1 MTSTWS
7 DELIMR
13 APAMSDLEAV
23 VAMINACTRAEVGVD
38 TFTPSSLARIWTAA
52 GFDLASDA
60 WLAQTREGQVVGYA
74 EFGDESPPLPYDVS
88 GWVHPDFRGRGV
100 GARLLALAEERA
112 RQAMSDAPPGVWAG
126 LLHSVYAT
134 NTSARQWLEQ
144 RGCVA
149 VRRWLKMLI
158 EMEAPPPAPQLPD
171 GIAIRAFAPGRE
183 DRAVYEAYEEAMAD
197 EWGHPP
203 LTYEEWRHYKIS
215 SEREFDPSLW
225 FLALD
230 GGAIAGLA
238 ICRWERPGEP
248 DQGHVRDVGVRP
260 AWRRRG
266 IALALLRHVFGE
278 FYRRGK
284 RKVGLGVD
292 ATSLTGAD
300 RLYVKAGMRPVLEM
314 IIYEK
319 ELRAGKR

>member
-1 MTSTWS
+1 MTSTRS
-7 DELIMR
+7 DELIIR
-13 APAMSDLEAV
+13 APAIADLEAV
-23 VAMINACTRAEVGVD
+23 VAMINACTRADVGVD
-38 TFTPSSLARIWTAA
+38 TFTPSSLARVWSA
-52 GFDLASDA
+52 GGFNLQTDA
-60 WLAQTREGQVVGYA
+60 WLAQTGEGQVVGYA

-88 GWVHPDFRGRGV
+88 AWVHPDFHRRGI
-100 GARLLALAEERA
+100 GARLLALVEDRA
-112 RQAMSDAPPGVWAG
+112 RQAMADAPPGAWVG
-126 LLHSVYAT
+126 LLHSVYAA
-134 NTSARQWLEQ
+134 NGGARQLLEQ

-158 EMEAPPPAPQLPD
+158 EMETPPAAPRLPD
-171 GIAIRAFAPGRE
+171 GITIRAFEPGRE
-183 DRAVYEAYEEAMAD
+183 DRRVYEAYEEAMAD

-203 LTYEEWRHYKIS
+203 LTYEEWRHYKID
-215 SEREFDPSLW
+215 SEQDFDPSLW

-230 GGAIAGLA
+230 GDVIAGLA

-248 DQGHVRDVGVRP
+248 DQGHVRDLGVRP

-300 RLYVKAGMRPVLEM
+300 RLYARAGMRPVLEM